1 MQSLRVKYSL
11 EIQRT
16 GYRRGS
22 AQAFHLSVPGSSLLS
37 ADKKTWQIWSKLEKG
52 LPKPR
57 PPSDQI
63 RLWLPL
69 MYVQPFKYDFQ
80 SILLTTIS
88 MI

>member
-22 AQAFHLSVPGSSLLS
+22 AQAFHLSVPGSSLLG

-52 LPKPR
+52 LPK
-57 PPSDQI
+57 SELI
-63 RLWLPL
+63 EPL
-69 MYVQPFKYDFQ
+69 SPQAAQLGIHFYIAF
-80 SILLTTIS
+80 TTHS
-88 MI
+88 